1 MMEFPIK
8 QNDAAPILADFLL
21 FLSYRVVT
29 QWKKPINVKR
39 EFLLQVTLDKNLK
52 TRGDIFLSQRPLHRN
67 VLCCVEII
75 DFVIFFYQV

>member
-1 MMEFPIK
+1 MMELPIK

-52 TRGDIFLSQRPLHRN
+52 TRGDIFCHRGHFTGTFFV
-67 VLCCVEII
+67 VLK
-75 DFVIFFYQV
+75 